1 MAIICKHNIAG
12 IDTQLSEI
20 NLFEVSLGII
30 FISLS
35 SRSVIYDL
43 MLKIVLDLIHHQPKL
58 LEIRANICLIHLCI
72 HRKSD
77 FQLYKGFAFQNK
89 CIISWPLM

>member
-1 MAIICKHNIAG
+1 MAIICKHNIAS
-12 IDTQLSEI
+12 IDNQLSEI

-35 SRSVIYDL
+35 FRSVIYDL

>member
-12 IDTQLSEI
+12 IDNQLSEI

-35 SRSVIYDL
+35 FRSVIYDL

-89 CIISWPLM
+89 CIISCPLM